1 MIKTFYVYFDDEE
14 DADLIK
20 ELEQLASSVDFL
32 TLEEATVKLVVGTMP
47 SGVVPMIPSLTS
59 IIFYNIG
66 RLVHSLTR
74 RE

>member
-32 TLEEATVKLVVGTMP
+32 TLEEATVKLAKDCPEGI
-47 SGVVPMIPSLTS
+47 VPMIPNVTS
-59 IIFYNIG
+59 IIFYNMG
-66 RLVHSLTR
+66 RLMPGLIR